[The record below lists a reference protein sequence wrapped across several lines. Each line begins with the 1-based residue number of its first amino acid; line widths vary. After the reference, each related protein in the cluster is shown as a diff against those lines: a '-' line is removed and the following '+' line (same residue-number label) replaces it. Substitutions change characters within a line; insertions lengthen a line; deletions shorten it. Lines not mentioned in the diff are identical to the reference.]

1 MVGDRSDSSSN
12 LDAEREKERDR
23 DDRPEKGSKQ
33 AKSSS
38 SSSSKA
44 KDLSHVPCKFFKV
57 GSCTAGSSCPFSHAS
72 QEPGGQKDTCAWF
85 VKGNCKFG
93 HKCALA
99 HILPGQPMTMDRKNK
114 KAAQVA
120 AGGGREKGSRG
131 SRKDSQAPPSR
142 ASLAPNRSLQSR
154 PPITMSLKASIS
166 PSAPAPALK
175 DTDFSSFG
183 ALEEASKLSDPPGQ
197 RKPDSDSTPP
207 ASAQSD
213 ATPTIPTAS
222 TPKEQPKPDGSSSS
236 PGSLPVS
243 TPRRTNLSPHKPPI
257 DFGPIGSP
265 PRAGSNAASPH
276 SRVNGNSIGTFSPGT
291 SPAQR
296 NLSGNFTSSSPFS
309 APHTSSVL
317 FNYPG
322 EQGRAGLAASLGT
335 GLTMGGG
342 FGGRGAWNAD
352 VGGISSSHVPNSN
365 LNAFGRGDYDLDDDS
380 RGEDKVTD
388 GEMFLPGS
396 LSELLTA
403 EEINRRKIQ
412 QSEVQAEAPHRDSQ
426 LGLGVPIP
434 SGPQAATSGHRHSR
448 SVPAPSLLSDV
459 GSIWSDASH
468 APPVPPIPAGLPS
481 SPTRIGFGNG
491 TPTSFTSAASG
502 FGGRSY
508 DPLGDG
514 ESLLAPSNASGAFLP
529 GLHQHYFQSKQ
540 NSSLALGGSGR
551 GVRNTSNPI
560 FSQPGATAAGISN
573 YLQSGPGGGT
583 SQLSGF
589 NASRQAAYDSHP
601 PTANN
606 SPQDGYLPTG
616 RPIPTQPQQH
626 QPEDLHLMSPNA
638 RALHAHAPGQSLP
651 QGLAAG
657 YSRIHAQPPVP
668 VASPGSTGIGGF
680 SMSPGLTNV
689 FNPGPYGTN
698 TSDDWSSR
706 QAGLS
711 PSLVAGVNSGNNG
724 LDSFSKLSYSAAAAT
739 RSSSSSGSPGRNV
752 TGSFSHRP
760 HLVSSGG
767 PLSPLSGPVV
777 TRDDVDDDG
786 DLFSMDG

>member
-1 MVGDRSDSSSN
+1 MAGDRSDSSSN
-12 LDAEREKERDR
+12 LEAEREKERDR
-23 DDRPEKGSKQ
+23 DDRAEKGSKQ
-33 AKSSS
+33 PK

-99 HILPGQPMTMDRKNK
+99 HILPGQPMAMDRKNK

-142 ASLAPNRSLQSR
+142 ASLAPNRGLQSSR

-183 ALEEASKLSDPPGQ
+183 ALEEASKLPMLLPPSLL
-197 RKPDSDSTPP
+197 RLH
-207 ASAQSD
+207 
-213 ATPTIPTAS
+213 
-222 TPKEQPKPDGSSSS
+222 PKDQPKPDGSSSS

-257 DFGPIGSP
+257 DFG
-265 PRAGSNAASPH
+265 SNAASPH
-276 SRVNGNSIGTFSPGT
+276 SRVNGNGIGTFSPGT

-296 NLSGNFTSSSPFS
+296 NINGNFTSSSPFS

-335 GLTMGGG
+335 GLTMGGS
-342 FGGRGAWNAD
+342 FGGRSAWNAD
-352 VGGISSSHVPNSN
+352 VGGISSSHVPSSN
-365 LNAFGRGDYDLDDDS
+365 LNAFGRGDFDLEDDT

-412 QSEVQAEAPHRDSQ
+412 QSEVQVEAPHRESQ

-508 DPLGDG
+508 DPLGEG

-529 GLHQHYFQSKQ
+529 GLHQQYFQSKQ
-540 NSSLALGGSGR
+540 NSSLGLGGSGR

-573 YLQSGPGGGT
+573 YLQSGPGGDT
-583 SQLSGF
+583 
-589 NASRQAAYDSHP
+589 
-601 PTANN
+601 
-606 SPQDGYLPTG
+606 YLPGG

-657 YSRIHAQPPVP
+657 YSRIHAQPPVL

-698 TSDDWSSR
+698 TSDDC
-706 QAGLS
+706 
-711 PSLVAGVNSGNNG
+711 LVAGVNSGNNG

-739 RSSSSSGSPGRNV
+739 RGSSSGGSPGRNV

-760 HLVSSGG
+760 RLASSGG

-786 DLFSMDG
+786 ELFSMDG